1 MSKEWNELI
10 SFYQDLELSRD
21 WDFASME
28 KLVKLI
34 LENRNVNK
42 IHPFTSHHILC
53 LTKYKTYNE
62 WKDKPLVSIE
72 PASSS
77 HYWFKFAEPF
87 DDGDIYREKS
97 ESISCPLEY
106 ALKAFD
112 EMIEK
117 LEKFE
122 SNQT

>member
-10 SFYQDLELSRD
+10 SFYQELELISS
-21 WDFASME
+21 WNIVSME

-34 LENRNVNK
+34 LENRTVNK

-53 LTKYKTYNE
+53 LTKYKTYEE

-72 PASSS
+72 PVSES
-77 HYWFKFAEPF
+77 HYCFKFTEPIN
-87 DDGDIYREKS
+87 DGDVYREKS

-122 SNQT
+122 SSQT